1 MEVYWVFLFVVIL
14 MMSSVA
20 HQARLQADEEERN
33 PDLDSPGDGWEYKIL
48 RSPRKRFKDLE
59 FQRQGLAEGAEAGWS
74 LLEKFDNT
82 RLRLKRPV
90 SAREHDELLDF
101 DPYRISVTSM
111 LEAIKQRTQT

>member
-1 MEVYWVFLFVVIL
+1 
-14 MMSSVA
+14 
-20 HQARLQADEEERN
+20 
-33 PDLDSPGDGWEYKIL
+33 
-48 RSPRKRFKDLE
+48 
-59 FQRQGLAEGAEAGWS
+59 
-74 LLEKFDNT
+74 T

>member
-1 MEVYWVFLFVVIL
+1 MQFYWVFLFIVII
-14 MMSSVA
+14 MMWSA
-20 HQARLQADEEERN
+20 AQQAQADEEERN

-59 FQRQGLAEGAEAGWS
+59 FQRQVLAEDAEAGWS

>member
-1 MEVYWVFLFVVIL
+1 MEFYWIVIFVVL
-14 MMSSVA
+14 LTMWSAVQ
-20 HQARLQADEEERN
+20 QAQADEEERN

-59 FQRQGLAEGAEAGWS
+59 FQRRVLAEDAVAGWS

-82 RLRLKRPV
+82 RLRLKRPIA
-90 SAREHDELLDF
+90 AREHDELLDF

-111 LEAIKQRTQT
+111 LEAIKQRTQA